1 MPYIKLESEL
11 ITKLNEC
18 FAEVDKHPK
27 NIYIMTREEMI
38 IKAAFDYHNTP
49 QECAAFVEG
58 AQWADE
64 HLKSPLTSIDDD
76 LPCGDIKLITT
87 EKLRAEIKRRSDE
100 LKAEKAKVKRCR
112 MCKHWGE
119 ITYWGKPVTDT
130 TITGGSKCCKFFT
143 NKTGKYYRFHAPS
156 QIACE
161 HFEEK
166 DIKL

>member
-49 QECAAFVEG
+49 SDCAAFVEG

-76 LPCGDIKLITT
+76 LSCGDIKLITT
-87 EKLRAEIKRRSDE
+87 EQLRAELKRRSDE
-100 LKAEKAKVKRCR
+100 IKAEKAKVKRCR

-119 ITYWGKPVTDT
+119 INFWGIPT
-130 TITGGSKCCKFFT
+130 TADSPFRKRRCCKFFKY
-143 NKTGKYYRFHAPS
+143 KTGYYYISHSPS
-156 QIACE
+156 QHACE

-166 DIKL
+166 I